1 MGKITDKIS
10 EWYYPDIPYT
20 TGWPQAAI
28 LELTNEV
35 YNIYNLNCISLV
47 SKCYTYRSREKHV
60 LNIDI
65 LIDNL
70 IEIKKKEK
78 RISVANNSKTETCN
92 EKWCITD
99 NVLPV
104 T

>member
-1 MGKITDKIS
+1 MH
-10 EWYYPDIPYT
+10 
-20 TGWPQAAI
+20 
-28 LELTNEV
+28 
-35 YNIYNLNCISLV
+35 
-47 SKCYTYRSREKHV
+47 RSREKDM

-70 IEIKKKEK
+70 IEIKKQQKQIRFASNNKTKTYNK
-78 RISVANNSKTETCN
+78 R
-92 EKWCITD
+92 WCITD